1 MIMDA
6 AFRSTRPEEAPLP
19 DAIATPPASAADRS
33 RRVDVAAVTRVAVF
47 AAIIVVLGVPGAIPV
62 FAVPITLQT
71 LGVMLAGLV
80 LGPWRG
86 LASVAVVVALTAAGL
101 PVLAGGRGG
110 LGVFASPTAGYLIG
124 WLAGVVV
131 VGLVARVGADRPV
144 IWRTALA
151 SVVGGILVIYAF
163 GIPVQALVMGVGIG
177 DAIVQSLVFLPGDL
191 AKAALATVVVATL
204 WKAYPRAFD
213 WPARRASA
221 SATVASSPSA
231 PSAPSSAAG
240 RDH

>member
-1 MIMDA
+1 META
-6 AFRSTRPEEAPLP
+6 STPTRPEEAPLP
-19 DAIATPPASAADRS
+19 DATATPDVAAPARS
-33 RRVDVAAVTRVAVF
+33 RRVDVAAVTRIAVF

-110 LGVFASPTAGYLIG
+110 LGVFASPTAGYLVG

-131 VGLVARVGADRPV
+131 VGLVARLGADRPV
-144 IWRTALA
+144 AWRSALA
-151 SVVGGILVIYAF
+151 SVLGGVLAIYAF

-177 DAIVQSLVFLPGDL
+177 DAVVQSLVFLPGDL
-191 AKAALATVVVATL
+191 VKAALATVVVATL

-213 WPARRASA
+213 WPARGATASV
-221 SATVASSPSA
+221 SAPASSTASSAA
-231 PSAPSSAAG
+231 PSAAAG
-240 RDH
+240 RDD